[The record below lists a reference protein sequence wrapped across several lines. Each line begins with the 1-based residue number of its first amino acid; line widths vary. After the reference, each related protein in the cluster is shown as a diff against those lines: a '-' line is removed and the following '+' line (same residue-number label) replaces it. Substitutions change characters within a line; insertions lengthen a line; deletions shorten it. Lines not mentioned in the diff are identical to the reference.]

1 MNVLLVDN
9 EPEIRTAVARMIR
22 AFCPMVVTLHE
33 ANGVAS
39 GLQALRDFAPDLLIT
54 DIEMD
59 DGTGM
64 DLVNQGA
71 EYIRQVVFITAYNKY
86 AIEAFRLSAIDFLL
100 KPVDPEEL
108 VRAVHKAAEQLRNE
122 EMRKQFQ
129 VLVEATRLA
138 QDEKKLVLKEQGA
151 MHIIRVKDLLYCKAD
166 GIYTEF
172 HTTSG
177 QRIIISTNLKE
188 YEELLEP
195 WNFVRVHHSWLINMN
210 RIIRFDKKDG
220 DFIVMENNIQ
230 IPVAQRRKEQVLA
243 FLKRLN

>member
-1 MNVLLVDN
+1 MKVLLVDN
-9 EPEIRTAVARMIR
+9 EPEIRTAVARLIR
-22 AFCPMVVTLHE
+22 AFCPTVVTLHE
-33 ANGVAS
+33 ADGVAS
-39 GLQALRDFAPDLLIT
+39 GLQALQDHAPDLLIT

-64 DLVNQGA
+64 DLVTQGA
-71 EYIRQVVFITAYNKY
+71 EHIRQVIFITAYNKY

-166 GIYTEF
+166 RIYTEF
-172 HTTSG
+172 HTAGG

-230 IPVAQRRKEQVLA
+230 IPVAQRRKDQVLA